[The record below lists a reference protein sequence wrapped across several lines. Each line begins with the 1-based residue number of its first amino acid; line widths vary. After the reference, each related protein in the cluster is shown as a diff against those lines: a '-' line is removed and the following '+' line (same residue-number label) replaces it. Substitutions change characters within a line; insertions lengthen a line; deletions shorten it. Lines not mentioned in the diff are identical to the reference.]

1 MAPCP
6 GQKAPSH
13 MTHIRSLVL
22 PVALAASLFALA
34 ACSKEKTPAAAAGG
48 ASAALAP
55 DKVVAT
61 YNGGKITAG
70 ELELEARPK
79 MQELQNQMYQ
89 ERKQIL
95 ERMAIE
101 RIIKAEAAK
110 KNQTEEQ
117 YIQTQVEA
125 VPVTPPSDAEAKEF
139 FDRLKAAGRIPPDTK
154 YETMKDQL
162 VQAMVNQQRRVN
174 MQKVIEGLRTAA
186 NLHIDLPP
194 PRVEVAA
201 TGPSRGPA
209 DAKVTI
215 VEFSDFQC
223 PYCGAAFSTV
233 EQLMQ
238 QYAGKVKLVFRQFPL
253 PMHPQAAKAAEASLC
268 AADQGKFWEYHDLL
282 FKNQKKLEV
291 ADLKAHAASAG
302 LDTAKFAQCLDS
314 GAKKKQVDQDMEAGQ
329 AAGVNGTPAFFINGV
344 FVNGAVP
351 IEEFRK
357 VVDPELASR

>member
-1 MAPCP
+1 MKPIP
-6 GQKAPSH
+6 P
-13 MTHIRSLVL
+13 RLL
-22 PVALAASLFALA
+22 PVALATALFALA
-34 ACSKEKTPAAAAGG
+34 ACSKEKAPAAASASGG
-48 ASAALAP
+48 ALAP

-61 YNGGKITAG
+61 YSGGTITAG

-110 KNQTEEQ
+110 KNMTEEQ
-117 YIQTQVEA
+117 YMQARVEA
-125 VPVTPPSDAEAKEF
+125 LPVTPPSDAEAKEF
-139 FDRLKAAGRIPPDTK
+139 FDRLKAAGRLPPDSK
-154 YETMKDQL
+154 FETMKDQL
-162 VQAMVNQQRRVN
+162 VQALVNQQRRAGV
-174 MQKVIEGLRTAA
+174 QRIVDELRTAA
-186 NLHIDLPP
+186 NLQINLPP

-201 TGPSRGPA
+201 TGPARGPA
-209 DAKVTI
+209 NAKVTI

-282 FKNQKKLEV
+282 FRNQKKLEV
-291 ADLKAHAASAG
+291 PDLKAHAASAG
-302 LDTAKFAQCLDS
+302 LDTARFSQCLDS
-314 GAKKKQVDQDMEAGQ
+314 GEKKKQVDQDLEAGQ

-344 FVNGAVP
+344 FLNGAVP
-351 IEEFRK
+351 IEEFKK